1 MKTRFSIIFTLI
13 CMIILG
19 GCSTDKPA
27 SQPDSNTDKQQES
40 STESSETIELTI
52 SAAASLEDTFNEIK
66 PIFEKEHKNIKL
78 LFNFGG
84 SGALQK
90 QIIQGAPVD
99 MFFSAA
105 EDKYDELVT
114 QGIIAENQGMDMLK
128 NTLVLIIPKDA
139 KNSIEGFQNLA
150 DLGDGKLALGTP
162 EAVPAG
168 NYGKQT
174 LEHLGLWDK
183 VQDNIVFAKD
193 VRQVLTYVET
203 GNVAAGLVYK
213 TDALTSDKV
222 TVVSEADPE
231 SHDPIVYPVGIIKAT
246 KHMDE
251 AELFYQF
258 LQEDDS
264 KDIFE
269 KYGFT
274 VLE

>member
-1 MKTRFSIIFTLI
+1 MKIKISFAFMLLF
-13 CMIILG
+13 MFILN

-27 SQPDSNTDKQQES
+27 SQSENNSAKQ
-40 STESSETIELTI
+40 TESKKVETVELTI
-52 SAAASLEDTFNEIK
+52 SAAASLEDAFNEIK
-66 PIFEKEHKNIKL
+66 PLFEKQNKEIKL

-99 MFFSAA
+99 LFFSAA
-105 EDKYDELVT
+105 EDKYDELVEKGLINEK
-114 QGIIAENQGMDMLK
+114 QGVDLLN
-128 NTLVLIIPKDA
+128 NTLVLIIPKES
-139 KNSIEGFQNLA
+139 KNPIKGFE
-150 DLGDGKLALGTP
+150 DLVKINDGKLALGTP

-174 LEHLGLWDK
+174 LEYLGLWDK
-183 VQDNIVFAKD
+183 MQNQIVFAKD

-203 GNVAAGLVYK
+203 GNVNAGLVYQ

-222 TVVSEADPE
+222 EVVAEANVD

-251 AELFYQF
+251 AERFYEF
-258 LQEDDS
+258 LQNDDS
-264 KDIFE
+264 KGIFE
-269 KYGFT
+269 KYGFK
-274 VLE
+274 VLD